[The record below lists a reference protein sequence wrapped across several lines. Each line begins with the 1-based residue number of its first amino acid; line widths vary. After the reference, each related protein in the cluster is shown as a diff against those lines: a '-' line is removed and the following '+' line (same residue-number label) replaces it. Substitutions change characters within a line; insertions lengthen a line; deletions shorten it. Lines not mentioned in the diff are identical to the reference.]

1 MNLDKLQNWLQENG
15 MDVAYVSSP
24 TTINY
29 FTGFI
34 TDPEKESLSFSPSRT
49 LNPSSSARP

>member
-34 TDPEKESLSFSPSRT
+34 TNLKKESLSFSPSRT

>member
-24 TTINY
+24 DY
-29 FTGFI
+29 HQLFHGFHY
-34 TDPEKESLSFSPSRT
+34 
-49 LNPSSSARP
+49 